1 MKDFPPDAAC
11 LRLSDGSLAD
21 LNSSQPGEVVSQ
33 SEPEGLQVL
42 RHSSAHVLAQAVLAL
57 FDDAKYAIG
66 PPIEEPP
73 GFYYDFDV
81 GRPFT
86 PGDLEQIEAKMR
98 EIIDQDQPFI
108 REDISLEDASK
119 IFDDQPY
126 KLEII
131 KGIGED
137 SYDQGVVGDTVS
149 IYRND
154 GAFVDL
160 CRGPHLPSTGRIK
173 AFRLLKTSGAY
184 WRGDEKR
191 PMLQRIY
198 GTAWESSDSLN
209 DYLHRVEEAERRDH
223 RKVGRELDLFSFPPE
238 LGSGLV
244 LWHPKGTTIRNELV
258 KHSES
263 LHRVRRYEWVTT
275 PHIARGDLWETSGH
289 LAKFKES
296 MYPSMTT
303 DEGFQYYLKPMNC
316 PFHVYI
322 YKSQLRSYRDLPM
335 RLFEL
340 GTVYRHEQS
349 GVVHGILRPRGFT
362 QDDCHIFCRED
373 QLVDEIIGVMELIN
387 ALYEP
392 FGFSEPVIY
401 LSTVNPEA
409 AIGTPEMWERA
420 ESALRKALE
429 EGGRPYQVAE
439 GEGAFYGPKIDFNF
453 RDAIGRLWQLTTVQC
468 DFGLPE
474 RFDLEFVGADNQR
487 HRPVMIHRALYG
499 SIERF
504 FGVLVEHYAGAF
516 PTWLSPVQARILPI
530 ADRHESYANDVA
542 GELTTVGARVDIDA
556 SSETLGN
563 RIRKAQGEKIPYML
577 VVGDKEIEARSI
589 AVRARTGDE
598 RKGVPLQEFLF
609 EITQEIAQKTSPES
623 RSAG

>member
-21 LNSSQPGEVVSQ
+21 LNSSKPGEVVSQ
-33 SEPEGLQVL
+33 LEPEGLQVL

-258 KHSES
+258 RHSES
-263 LHRVRRYEWVTT
+263 LHRVRGYEWVTT

-373 QLVDEIIGVMELIN
+373 QLVEEIIGVMELIN

>member
-21 LNSSQPGEVVSQ
+21 LNSSKPGEVVSQ
-33 SEPEGLQVL
+33 LEPEGLQVL

-108 REDISLEDASK
+108 REDISLEDAAK

-223 RKVGRELDLFSFPPE
+223 RKVGRELDLYSFPPE

-263 LHRVRRYEWVTT
+263 LHRVRGYEWVTT

-420 ESALRKALE
+420 ESALRKALK